1 MTESPEPKVGY
12 CPFCGSNSTHLS
24 YPGYGG
30 RVQVMCDACEARG
43 GIARTEKDA
52 IKAWNKRTTPKQ
64 KECEKNECQKIKI
77 LPRSEI

>member
-1 MTESPEPKVGY
+1 MNESPEPKVGY

-24 YPGYGG
+24 YPGYRG
-30 RVQVMCDACEARG
+30 RVQVICDACEARG

-64 KECEKNECQKIKI
+64 KECEKK
-77 LPRSEI
+77 